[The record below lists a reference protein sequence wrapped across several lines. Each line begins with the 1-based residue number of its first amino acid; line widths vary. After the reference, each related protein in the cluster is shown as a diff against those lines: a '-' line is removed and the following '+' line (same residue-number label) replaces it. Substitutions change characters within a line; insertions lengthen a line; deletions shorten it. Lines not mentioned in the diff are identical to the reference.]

1 MLNSIIPKT
10 EMAKFKNEFD
20 NKFKNNI
27 KTNMEISIANIFT
40 EIMNNDFE

>member
-1 MLNSIIPKT
+1 
-10 EMAKFKNEFD
+10 MAKFKNEFD